1 MGKTANTRR
10 YKHGQMWVGSL
21 AGLAVGLLSYLFS
34 ERQRGSSMVE
44 LGQATPDSH
53 STAQEKLVSFKAA
66 AGEAASFQSRQGAG
80 QGCER
85 GLVSSPRI
93 PAGTAGVRGDQ
104 TLSSLKRKEGG

>member
-1 MGKTANTRR
+1 MGGKPGRP
-10 YKHGQMWVGSL
+10 GSRL
-21 AGLAVGLLSYLFS
+21 ALLFIF
-34 ERQRGSSMVE
+34 GVE

>member
-1 MGKTANTRR
+1 
-10 YKHGQMWVGSL
+10 
-21 AGLAVGLLSYLFS
+21 
-34 ERQRGSSMVE
+34 MVE

-93 PAGTAGVRGDQ
+93 PAGTASRREGRPNTVLTEEERRW
-104 TLSSLKRKEGG
+104 LSGGPVALASTE